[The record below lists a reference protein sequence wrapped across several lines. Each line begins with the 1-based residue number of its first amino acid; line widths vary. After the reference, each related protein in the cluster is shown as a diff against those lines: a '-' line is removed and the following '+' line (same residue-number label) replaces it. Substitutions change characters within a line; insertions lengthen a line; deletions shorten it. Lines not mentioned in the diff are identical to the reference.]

1 MPERRP
7 GLGLRDYLEFALLDL
22 AQMKLRT
29 FLTAFGVAVGV
40 GALVAMVGF
49 GKGMQK
55 NVTESFTKLDLFNSV
70 TVLPEG
76 SGIFRFGGDPD
87 DRPLPEKGKEGPK
100 RTLLDDA
107 AIAVMET
114 WPGVASVFPE
124 IRFPAIVRF
133 RGREEFRLV
142 QVVPAKAAASS
153 FVSLEAGR
161 TFRSDDEEGLILTAS
176 FLRGMGIRDPSSVVG
191 ESVEIRSLAFDFA
204 AFNPMEIGAYLA
216 GRKLPFRSSTHVFTI
231 AGVAASSGFGGS
243 TALQSD
249 VTLPSG
255 AAARIEK
262 LPFTNIWDLFRVG
275 EGGLGF
281 SAVNIRA
288 SSPAAVDDI
297 QRRARDLGFA
307 TFALID
313 QFNQVKTSFLYMDM
327 MLAAVGMVAIFVA
340 ALGII
345 NTMVMSVLERY
356 GEIGIMKAVGA
367 ANRDVRRIF
376 FFESGAIGFLG
387 GVGGLGLGWA
397 VSGVINRVVNYF
409 AGRQGIP
416 PLDYFSF
423 PLWLCGGAIVFAIAV
438 SLAAGIYPAHRAA
451 KVDPAVALR
460 HE

>member
-1 MPERRP
+1 
-7 GLGLRDYLEFALLDL
+7 
-22 AQMKLRT
+22 
-29 FLTAFGVAVGV
+29 
-40 GALVAMVGF
+40 
-49 GKGMQK
+49 
-55 NVTESFTKLDLFNSV
+55 
-70 TVLPEG
+70 
-76 SGIFRFGGDPD
+76 
-87 DRPLPEKGKEGPK
+87 
-100 RTLLDDA
+100 
-107 AIAVMET
+107 
-114 WPGVASVFPE
+114 
-124 IRFPAIVRF
+124 
-133 RGREEFRLV
+133 
-142 QVVPAKAAASS
+142 
-153 FVSLEAGR
+153 
-161 TFRSDDEEGLILTAS
+161 
-176 FLRGMGIRDPSSVVG
+176 
-191 ESVEIRSLAFDFA
+191 
-204 AFNPMEIGAYLA
+204 
-216 GRKLPFRSSTHVFTI
+216 
-231 AGVAASSGFGGS
+231 
-243 TALQSD
+243 
-249 VTLPSG
+249 
-255 AAARIEK
+255 
-262 LPFTNIWDLFRVG
+262 LPFTNIWDLFRAG
-275 EGGLGF
+275 EGGLGY

-416 PLDYFSF
+416 PLDYFRF